1 MLLRLSTLMQIGYR
15 FPMITIE
22 ATPNLPAWNS
32 IKVAQ
37 AKFPFSLYCHMC
49 WCALRLCNHLQNAL
63 ARYGDS
69 TSTSSK
75 GRDVHDNTRNTSS
88 EFSLQSSAAGEKQL
102 TNFLLPWRFQ
112 IHFDIL
118 KGFAFHAW
126 SSSVKNI
133 SCILN
138 FFPGYVLHP
147 VKMYPSLGL
156 TGSSNIYLKCC
167 LKRSEGGR
175 RPTERSVFKFF
186 LSGWLNYSWIFEEEK
201 EFFTVQ
207 KRRNPQGTVSE

>member
-1 MLLRLSTLMQIGYR
+1 MLLGQ
-15 FPMITIE
+15 
-22 ATPNLPAWNS
+22 NS
-32 IKVAQ
+32 
-37 AKFPFSLYCHMC
+37 KFPPSSWVKIYPFSFEGSIFYKCSS
-49 WCALRLCNHLQNAL
+49 LRSQTFLNFRSIHLSYPKLVGTPCNHIQNAL

-186 LSGWLNYSWIFEEEK
+186 FVRLA
-201 EFFTVQ
+201 
-207 KRRNPQGTVSE
+207 